1 MVKMETKFFLHETSR
16 GVHELFFQLLKQPL
30 GDPKA
35 PWTDIVV
42 KAEKDH
48 VARYHNSYKR
58 FKKEHPDFVLQWP
71 DLDVVIAPAVAPEM
85 TVTVLEPEVP
95 GLLEASEHVGEKLEV
110 AKAEADAEAETV

>member
-1 MVKMETKFFLHETSR
+1 METKFFLQETVR
-16 GVHELFFQLLKQPL
+16 GVYELFFQLLKKPL

-48 VARYHNSYKR
+48 VARYHSAYKK

-71 DLDVVIAPAVAPEM
+71 ELDVVIAP
-85 TVTVLEPEVP
+85 EVP
-95 GLLEASEHVGEKLEV
+95 ALLEASEQVEEKLDE
-110 AKAEADAEAETV
+110 AKKGSKKKSK